1 MPTHRQLSLT
11 PKYYAGKE
19 TKNSTKVL
27 LLLKDDQQKYL
38 SEIQRNALMVEVGA
52 QYKAKV
58 KQLERES
65 QPKVSIQD
73 AVNLPIEEVIR
84 GIKEGRIVVE

>member
-1 MPTHRQLSLT
+1 MDHKLAPI

-27 LLLKDDQQKYL
+27 LLLKDDQQSYL
-38 SEIQRNALMVEVGA
+38 TPTQRNSLLNEVEK
-52 QYKAKV
+52 QYKARK
-58 KQLERES
+58 KQIEREN

-73 AVNLPIEEVIR
+73 VASMPIEEVIK
-84 GIKEGRIVVE
+84 GIKEGRIVV